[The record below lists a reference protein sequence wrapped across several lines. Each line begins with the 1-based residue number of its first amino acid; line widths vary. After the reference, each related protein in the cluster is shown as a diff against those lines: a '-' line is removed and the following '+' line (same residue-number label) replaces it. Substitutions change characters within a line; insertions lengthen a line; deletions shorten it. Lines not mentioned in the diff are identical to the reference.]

1 MSIYVYN
8 NGNSTEG
15 TQVQNFY
22 SRIARRT
29 IDQTFNFAKFAN
41 AKDMMNQNSG
51 DTFKTSAYY
60 WSIYRDVVD
69 SSGNYTG
76 VKGGYIAERDMA
88 KIQDNLNKMQL
99 TSEGTVNKNDI
110 YALGTFRKVT
120 FTTQMKKFAGL
131 VELTEDIEKYSEDS
145 IRALTVEDVTLQMND
160 AYNSLMMNDLQ
171 NSSFKVYGG
180 DATSRDELGG
190 TDDTTSRTYEMTEA
204 LTVQLFSA
212 LVQNKAK
219 PMSKI
224 ISGQNRI
231 GTTPI
236 PESFYV
242 IVGADIYGALINK
255 DLYPNFVSVDEYADP
270 SVRLKMD
277 GIEEIGKLGRFRICY
292 AETMTSYPHQ
302 GHKVG
307 DGSAPSQYCYSSL
320 DPNDTDSAGNEKYH
334 YDAYPAIVMAKD
346 AISTVGLQGNTKHII
361 YTRWPDVIDN
371 GNPIGERGYVAFKFR
386 YASVITRPEQLAVM
400 EITCPIPNA

>member
-8 NGNSTEG
+8 SGNSTQG

-51 DTFKTSAYY
+51 ETFKTSAYY
-60 WSIYRDVVD
+60 WSIHREVVD
-69 SSGNYTG
+69 STGNYTG

-88 KIQDNLNKMQL
+88 DIQNKLNNMQL
-99 TSEGTVNKNDI
+99 TTEGVTDKNSI
-110 YALGTFRKVT
+110 FALGTFRKVT
-120 FTTQMKKFAGL
+120 FTTQMKKYAGI
-131 VELTEDIEKYSEDS
+131 VELTEDVEKYSEDAV
-145 IRALTVEDVTLQMND
+145 RALTVEDVTLQMND
-160 AYNSLMMNDLQ
+160 AYNSLMLNDIL
-171 NSSFKVYGG
+171 NSTFKVYGG

-190 TDDTTSRTYEMTEA
+190 SDDTKSRSYEMTEQ

-224 ISGQNRI
+224 IAGQNRI

-292 AETMTSYPHQ
+292 AETMPRYPHQ
-302 GHKVG
+302 GHIVG
-307 DGSAPSQYCYSSL
+307 DGSAPSQYCYSSENP
-320 DPNDTDSAGNEKYH
+320 DDSNKNY
-334 YDAYPAIVMAKD
+334 YDAYPAVVMAKD

-386 YASVITRPEQLAVM
+386 YASVITKPEQLAVM
-400 EITCPIPNA
+400 EVTCPIPNNA